1 MDTAPVEPSAAH
13 SAVHAAA
20 LAVRDAAF
28 ATALAEHAE
37 HTAALAERDDS
48 HAAALAERDDDAAL
62 AAQRSELA
70 AARAQLEARP
80 AEEAAMR
87 AVLGEGEGVRA
98 AALLHACRAGS
109 MLSARERELGRP
121 LAPALDDCFATSRSR
136 ALPTSPRRPAAS
148 IASRGRATSSCA
160 GCSSRRATARSR

>member
-37 HTAALAERDDS
+37 HATTLAERDDS

-87 AVLGEGEGVRA
+87 AVLGEGEGVHA
-98 AALLHACRAGS
+98 TALLLACRAGS
-109 MLSARERELGRP
+109 MLSARARELGRP
-121 LAPALDDCFATSRSR
+121 LAPALDDFATSRSR
-136 ALPTSPRRPAAS
+136 ALPMPPRRPAAS

-160 GCSSRRATARSR
+160 RCSSRRATARSR